1 MNSVLPVALAALVLT
16 AARPAGKELSIPS
29 LPPGDSLVVVCLG
42 NSTTAP
48 RKNLREAYPERLQ
61 YLLRSKGIPARVYN
75 AGKGGSHAGTLA
87 DNAFHRIAHGSDRFR
102 NDALSLKP
110 DWLVVAFGINDSWQ
124 DKGRG
129 TPPRIPLPRF
139 RECLTAFVH
148 SMDSIGG
155 RTLILGP
162 NPLGDRYERF
172 RKTQLDKYRR
182 AARHVAHR
190 TGALWVDKHPAF
202 QRTCRQT
209 GRPLDSLLLDGMH
222 PNDEG
227 HAIVASILS
236 RSILKHQGSHP

>member
-1 MNSVLPVALAALVLT
+1 MKYTLPVALAALVLT
-16 AARPAGKELSIPS
+16 AARPAGKDSPIPP
-29 LPPGDSLVVVCLG
+29 LPSGDTLVVVCLG

-48 RKNLREAYPERLQ
+48 RKNLQEPYPERLE
-61 YLLRSKGIPARVYN
+61 YLLRSKGIPARVHN

-87 DNAFHRIAHGSDRFR
+87 DNAFHRIAHGTDRFR
-102 NDALSLKP
+102 SDALSLKP

-129 TPPRIPLPRF
+129 APPRIPLPRF

-162 NPLGDRYERF
+162 NPLGNRYEHF
-172 RKTQLDKYRR
+172 RHRQLDRYRR
-182 AARHVAHR
+182 AACHVARR
-190 TGALWVDKHPAF
+190 TGAVWVDKHPAF
-202 QRTCRQT
+202 RQACRQS

-222 PNDEG
+222 PNDQG
-227 HAIVASILS
+227 HALVASILLQ
-236 RSILKHQGSHP
+236 SILDHQRSQP

>member
-1 MNSVLPVALAALVLT
+1 MNPAFPVALAALAML
-16 AARPAGKELSIPS
+16 AAPPAGNEHLQPAPKTI
-29 LPPGDSLVVVCLG
+29 DTLVIVCLG

-61 YLLRSKGIPARVYN
+61 EMLRSQGIPARVHN

-87 DNAFHRIAHGSDRFR
+87 DNGFHRIAHGTDRFR
-102 NDALSLKP
+102 DDALSRKP

-155 RTLILGP
+155 MTLILGP
-162 NPLGDRYERF
+162 NPLGHRYERF
-172 RKTQLDKYRR
+172 RKRQLDRYRK

-190 TGALWVDKHPAF
+190 TGAVWVDKHPAF
-202 QRTCRQT
+202 QRACRQS

-227 HAIVASILS
+227 HAIVA
-236 RSILKHQGSHP
+236 RTVEDAILKHTRQAP

>member
-1 MNSVLPVALAALVLT
+1 MKSALPVAAALGLMVST
-16 AARPAGKELSIPS
+16 KAVPASPPQRPGWR
-29 LPPGDSLVVVCLG
+29 DSLTIVCLG
-42 NSTTAP
+42 NSTTAA
-48 RKNLREAYPERLQ
+48 RRNLREPYPERLQ
-61 YLLRSKGIPARVYN
+61 ALLRTAGIPARVHN

-87 DNAFHRIAHGSDRFR
+87 DNAFHRIAHGTDRFR
-102 NDALSLKP
+102 IDALSRKP
-110 DWLVVAFGINDSWQ
+110 EWLVVAFGINDSWQ

-139 RECLTAFVH
+139 REYLTAFVH

-162 NPLGDRYERF
+162 NPLGSRYERF
-172 RKTQLDKYRR
+172 RKRQLDQYRR

-190 TGALWVDKHPAF
+190 TGAIWVDKHPAF
-202 QRTCRQT
+202 RRACRTS

-236 RSILKHQGSHP
+236 QTIRKHQGSRP